1 MAELPIATQCGTGA
15 PAPLPLDS
23 GFRRND
29 GTVAGMTANIH
40 PGSESGTCFR
50 TNDTHETGT
59 PKSEQLPRQV
69 FEIIPNAANVYLS
82 LWICLRD
89 DPVHM
94 GCPGGND

>member
-15 PAPLPLDS
+15 PAPLPWIPAPY
-23 GFRRND
+23 R
-29 GTVAGMTANIH
+29 GTGHAFDRGNHEVGIY
-40 PGSESGTCFR
+40 SR
-50 TNDTHETGT
+50 TNDTHETGP

-82 LWICLRD
+82 LWICLRE

-94 GCPGGND
+94 GCPGGSD